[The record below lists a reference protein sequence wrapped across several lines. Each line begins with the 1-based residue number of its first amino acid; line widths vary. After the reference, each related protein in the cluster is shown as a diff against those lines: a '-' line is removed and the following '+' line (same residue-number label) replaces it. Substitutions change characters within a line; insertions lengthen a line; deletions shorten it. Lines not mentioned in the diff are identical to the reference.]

1 MKKFFIACIITI
13 IIGLIPILLYDHFV
27 QDDYKWLG
35 LAMVIAV
42 VVFVLLVASSLL
54 FAYKFRQYGQAVLL
68 SAGIILLIG
77 FSVCT
82 LS

>member
-1 MKKFFIACIITI
+1 MKNFFIACIVTI